1 MSCTQDSGF
10 TGPAVILDEGL
21 GIMSQGYEG
30 PLKMGG
36 LWTRLT
42 GGREGESRTERGGSV
57 GGQAEEKQP
66 TCGVRPAREACF
78 RRGQPG
84 SESGG
89 ARGQGLGCRSYRPGP
104 GGVGPARVLG
114 PELDGG
120 ERGKRGRGSEDST
133 ARDMLQGKGSVQS
146 RGGRRAC

>member
-42 GGREGESRTERGGSV
+42 GGREGESRTERGGSEARWEAK
-57 GGQAEEKQP
+57 QRRSSPRAE
-66 TCGVRPAREACF
+66 
-78 RRGQPG
+78 
-84 SESGG
+84 
-89 ARGQGLGCRSYRPGP
+89 
-104 GGVGPARVLG
+104 
-114 PELDGG
+114 
-120 ERGKRGRGSEDST
+120 
-133 ARDMLQGKGSVQS
+133 
-146 RGGRRAC
+146 